1 MIGAAEET
9 REVSRRTY
17 GDLRELVT
25 LRSGSPFRKT
35 KQSIA
40 GERALTAAGRQLDIE
55 ASFRPQSAT
64 KLGLKV
70 LVGAN
75 GDETVV
81 GYDTATGCLYIDRTK
96 SGVAAGSL
104 NGFSGVHLA
113 PLTLRDGTLS
123 LRILIDHSIVE
134 VFAEDGE
141 RDDGSRLSSPGESN
155 GMNVFAEGGT
165 ALLEQITVHQMRS
178 IWAP

>member
-81 GYDTATGCLYIDRTK
+81 GYDTATGRLYIDRTK

-104 NGFSGVHLA
+104 NGFSGVHLT

-155 GMNVFAEGGT
+155 GMNVFAEG

>member
-64 KLGLKV
+64 KTWPQGTRRS
-70 LVGAN
+70 
-75 GDETVV
+75 E
-81 GYDTATGCLYIDRTK
+81 RR
-96 SGVAAGSL
+96 
-104 NGFSGVHLA
+104 
-113 PLTLRDGTLS
+113 RDGR
-123 LRILIDHSIVE
+123 RI
-134 VFAEDGE
+134 
-141 RDDGSRLSSPGESN
+141 
-155 GMNVFAEGGT
+155 
-165 ALLEQITVHQMRS
+165 
-178 IWAP
+178 

>member
-55 ASFRPQSAT
+55 ASFRSQSAT

-81 GYDTATGCLYIDRTK
+81 GYDTATGRLYIDRTK

-123 LRILIDHSIVE
+123 LGILIDHSIVE

-155 GMNVFAEGGT
+155 GMNVFAEG

>member
-1 MIGAAEET
+1 M
-9 REVSRRTY
+9 
-17 GDLRELVT
+17 
-25 LRSGSPFRKT
+25 
-35 KQSIA
+35 
-40 GERALTAAGRQLDIE
+40 
-55 ASFRPQSAT
+55 
-64 KLGLKV
+64 
-70 LVGAN
+70 
-75 GDETVV
+75 
-81 GYDTATGCLYIDRTK
+81 
-96 SGVAAGSL
+96 
-104 NGFSGVHLA
+104 A

-141 RDDGSRLSSPGESN
+141 RDDGSRLSIPGESN

>member
-81 GYDTATGCLYIDRTK
+81 GYDTATGRLYIDRTK

-141 RDDGSRLSSPGESN
+141 RDDGSRLSIPGESN

>member
-70 LVGAN
+70 LVGA
-75 GDETVV
+75 
-81 GYDTATGCLYIDRTK
+81 TATRRSSDMTRR
-96 SGVAAGSL
+96 
-104 NGFSGVHLA
+104 
-113 PLTLRDGTLS
+113 RDVCTS
-123 LRILIDHSIVE
+123 TAR
-134 VFAEDGE
+134 
-141 RDDGSRLSSPGESN
+141 SPASPR
-155 GMNVFAEGGT
+155 V
-165 ALLEQITVHQMRS
+165 
-178 IWAP
+178 P

>member
-81 GYDTATGCLYIDRTK
+81 GYDTATGRLYIDRTK

-155 GMNVFAEGGT
+155 GMNVFAEG

>member
-1 MIGAAEET
+1 
-9 REVSRRTY
+9 
-17 GDLRELVT
+17 
-25 LRSGSPFRKT
+25 
-35 KQSIA
+35 
-40 GERALTAAGRQLDIE
+40 
-55 ASFRPQSAT
+55 
-64 KLGLKV
+64 
-70 LVGAN
+70 
-75 GDETVV
+75 
-81 GYDTATGCLYIDRTK
+81 
-96 SGVAAGSL
+96 
-104 NGFSGVHLA
+104 LA